1 MITFYLTPK
10 KIGENSI
17 VNELTER
24 FGINKETKTELK
36 PDNIY
41 FGTDTEYNNFRFRL
55 TNVINKYIESQRVHA
70 AGG

>member
-36 PDNIY
+36 PD
-41 FGTDTEYNNFRFRL
+41 TEYNNFRFRL